1 MKVTLLHNTPLWVCA
16 RAIRTCWD
24 SHDKSDTQFYDIPLN
39 EIYYGAY
46 ENPFDFDIIQEGIC
60 GEKDKELIERVGN
73 KNKHSSTLEHL
84 CYSFE
89 IDGISRACLQEL
101 ARHRMASYSVKSSRY
116 TLKELK
122 DENFEFDFCYGE
134 RLTGYSEAK
143 LAKYFKI
150 DGLSHRAICSLCE
163 VIYELQKAL
172 KEGKSNDVIKY
183 MLPECFKTRLVW
195 TINAR
200 SLQNFLSLRTS
211 RSALAEIRE
220 LAYNVFNAIPEDHKY
235 LFKDF
240 LADSANIKD
249 N

>member
-1 MKVTLLHNTPLWVCA
+1 MRVTLLHNTPLWVCA

-24 SHDKSDTQFYDIPLN
+24 SHDKSDTKTITGTSCQ
-39 EIYYGAY
+39 EIVTKNLGWYK
-46 ENPFDFDIIQEGIC
+46 DMKC

-89 IDGISRACLQEL
+89 IVGISRACLQEL
-101 ARHRMASYSVKSSRY
+101 ARHRMASLSVKSSRY

-122 DENFEFDFCYGE
+122 DIDFGIRWSMDGKRVTHSNKENLEKFFVKNQYWDSGFYH
-134 RLTGYSEAK
+134 LVDLIQK
-143 LAKYFKI
+143 
-150 DGLSHRAICSLCE
+150 
-163 VIYELQKAL
+163 ELQS
-172 KEGKSNDVIKY
+172 GTSNDVVKY
-183 MLPECFKTRLVW
+183 MLPECFKTQLVW

-211 RSALAEIRE
+211 RSALQEIRD
-220 LAYNVFNAIPEDHKY
+220 LAYAVFNALPEEHKY
-235 LFKDF
+235 LFEEF

>member
-24 SHDKSDTQFYDIPLN
+24 SHDKSDTEFLGFDKL
-39 EIYYGAY
+39 
-46 ENPFDFDIIQEGIC
+46 ENKDPKQTYFVAKC
-60 GEKDKELIERVGN
+60 GEKDKALIDRVGN
-73 KNKHSSTLEHL
+73 KNSHKSVLEHL

-89 IDGISRACLQEL
+89 VIGISRACLIEL
-101 ARHRMASYSVKSSRY
+101 SRHRIASLSVKSSRY

-122 DENFEFDFCYGE
+122 DVDFEFYGYE
-134 RLTGYSEAK
+134 GVEGFSEEK
-143 LAKYFKI
+143 LSKYFKI
-150 DGLSHRAICSLCE
+150 DDLEYFQILGLCE
-163 VIYELQKAL
+163 VIKSLQEAL

-183 MLPECFKTRLVW
+183 MLPECFKTQLVW

-211 RSALAEIRE
+211 RSALQEIRD
-220 LAYNVFNAIPEDHKY
+220 LAYAVFNALPEEHKY
-235 LFKDF
+235 LFEEF

>member
-24 SHDKSDTQFYDIPLN
+24 SHDKSDTKIYTN
-39 EIYYGAY
+39 EKDKIYG
-46 ENPFDFDIIQEGIC
+46 GSC
-60 GEKDKELIERVGN
+60 GEKDKELFERVGN

-84 CYSFE
+84 SYSFE

-122 DENFEFDFCYGE
+122 DADFGIRWSMDGRRVTHSNKENLEKFFVKNQYWDNGFYH
-134 RLTGYSEAK
+134 L
-143 LAKYFKI
+143 
-150 DGLSHRAICSLCE
+150 
-163 VIYELQKAL
+163 VELIQREL
-172 KEGKSNDVIKY
+172 KNGTSNDVIKY

-211 RSALAEIRE
+211 KSALAEIRE
-220 LAYNVFNAIPEDHKY
+220 LAYNVFNAIPEEHKY
-235 LFKDF
+235 LFENF